1 MALFYGSNDVQ
12 HWVILKP
19 LNDNRKSLMNQ
30 QVRVILT
37 RSGSN
42 CHVLDERPPRN
53 DVVAVGV
60 RLILGCSPIYIYLF
74 SNI

>member
-1 MALFYGSNDVQ
+1 MGQTIVKL
-12 HWVILKP
+12 WVILKP
-19 LNDNRKSLMNQ
+19 LNDPEKSLMNQ
-30 QVRVILT
+30 QLRVILT

-42 CHVLDERPPRN
+42 CHVLGERPPRN

-60 RLILGCSPIYIYLF
+60 VVFLARSPIYIYLF